1 MSYPGNPSLAEEVQQ
16 KILGTYRQTLDLA
29 ASGRRQEALLGC
41 DFIHRLDPQ
50 FSPVEPLRERLEGQ
64 QGAIVVEDLRAEF
77 ERLLADAPGTA
88 EESADVSDIE
98 TGEDLL
104 TDDEIDA
111 VLDGFDDGTPPE
123 ATEPDL
129 VTPAEPATGKT
140 ESGLDAVELDT
151 GPDTDL
157 RESET
162 GEATETSPSPEP
174 SAELDQESADRVR
187 ELLAEGQAAFEQ
199 AEYQSAIDAWS
210 RIFLID
216 IDHPEA
222 NRRIDLA
229 RKLKAEVE
237 RKLDELYH
245 DGLAA
250 IDRGDPGFAQ
260 EKFREV
266 LALQPNHLAAQEQ
279 LERLVGGAGPEVE
292 DQLLELDEAEN
303 EIETTV
309 TSTEEQYD
317 IESPSEELLEEIDEA
332 PPPPRTRPAE
342 PRRASRRP
350 VLVIAALG
358 ILVALTAAWFL
369 YSNWTRF
376 FPNAAGQAVLS
387 QQTTR
392 ADPIARAQGLHV
404 EGNTAMAIS
413 QLRRLP
419 PAHPKYAE
427 AQALI
432 AQWETVLEDETESG
446 PSEEQLATRDELVV
460 RAKRAFSRQEFLEA
474 EELLN
479 RASQAAP
486 LDESGEALRAEVGER
501 LEPLRSEIQIFRQGE
516 WTYALRNLWRRHEED
531 PENLDV
537 LRLMV
542 NSYYNL
548 AVRDLQRGDPDAA
561 AENLREASS
570 LAEDDSEVTRLL
582 DFSETYTTRPPDLLY
597 RIFVKYLPFRS

>member
-1 MSYPGNPSLAEEVQQ
+1 MSYPGNPSLAEEIQQ
-16 KILGTYRQTLDLA
+16 KILSTYRQTLDLA
-29 ASGRRQEALLGC
+29 ASGRQQEALLGC

-50 FSPVEPLRERLEGQ
+50 FSPVEPLRERLESQ
-64 QGAIVVEDLRAEF
+64 QGAVVVEDLRAAF
-77 ERLLADAPGTA
+77 ERLLASSS
-88 EESADVSDIE
+88 EEEEDVAGIGDIE
-98 TGEDLL
+98 SGEDLL

-111 VLDGFDDGTPPE
+111 VLDGFDDAAPGGSDDGE
-123 ATEPDL
+123 IGAL
-129 VTPAEPATGKT
+129 AEPPSGDSEPEQTAPVVDAGSEPGEKEAAGAHAT
-140 ESGLDAVELDT
+140 
-151 GPDTDL
+151 P
-157 RESET
+157 
-162 GEATETSPSPEP
+162 PSPEP

-187 ELLAEGQAAFEQ
+187 ELLAEGQTAFEQ

-237 RKLDELYH
+237 RKLDELFH

-250 IDRGDPGFAQ
+250 LDRGDPGFAQ
-260 EKFREV
+260 EKFHEV
-266 LALQPNHLAAQEQ
+266 LELQPNHLAAQDQ
-279 LERLVGGAGPEVE
+279 LDRLVGGAAPV
-292 DQLLELDEAEN
+292 A
-303 EIETTV
+303 
-309 TSTEEQYD
+309 EEQLPDLETDRDD
-317 IESPSEELLEEIDEA
+317 IAPEPAPSGEQDDLGSPPETLLEEVEKEPPLA
-332 PPPPRTRPAE
+332 PVRPA
-342 PRRASRRP
+342 PARRASRRP
-350 VLVIAALG
+350 VVVIAGLG
-358 ILVALTAAWFL
+358 ILIALTAAWFL
-369 YSNWTRF
+369 YSNWARF
-376 FPNAAGQAVLS
+376 FPNAADDAMLP

-392 ADPIARAQGLHV
+392 VDPIARAQGLHV

-419 PAHPKYAE
+419 PAHPKYVE

-432 AQWETVLEDETESG
+432 AQWETVLEDESG
-446 PSEEQLATRDELVV
+446 ARPSEEQLAERDALV
-460 RAKRAFSRQEFLEA
+460 ASAEGAFSRREFLAA
-474 EELLN
+474 EELLS

-486 LDESGEALRAEVGER
+486 LDESGEALRTEISDR

-531 PENLDV
+531 PGNLDV

-548 AVRDLQRGDPDAA
+548 AVRDLQRGDPATA

-570 LAEDDSEVTRLL
+570 LAGDDPEVARLL
-582 DFSETYTTRPPDLLY
+582 DFSETYTKRPPDLLY